1 MIPNCNI
8 TRQDI
13 LWAKDI
19 FGPNLGSVR
28 GKTTRQPTQ
37 QVNLTWMKIPED
49 ILEKYGE
56 VTLEV
61 DIMSSNK
68 VPFMITT
75 SRHIHFG
82 TAELIRDKT
91 KKTIMTSIQQ
101 VVSAYHARGF
111 KVCNILVDGGFDC
124 VGNNLAD
131 MGITLNVASRNEHI
145 PEVERYIRT
154 IK

>member
-1 MIPNCNI
+1 
-8 TRQDI
+8 

-19 FGPNLGSVR
+19 LGPNYGSVK

-37 QVNLTWMKIPED
+37 QVNLTWTKIPED

-56 VTLEV
+56 VTLAV
-61 DIMSSNK
+61 DIISIK
-68 VPFMITT
+68 KIPFMITT
-75 SRHIHFG
+75 SRRIHFG
-82 TAELIRDKT
+82 TAKLTRDKT

-101 VVSAYHARGF
+101 VVSAYHVRGF
-111 KVCNILVDGGFDC
+111 RVCNILVDGGFDC

-131 MGITLNVASRNEHI
+131 MGIPLNVASKNEHI
-145 PEVERYIRT
+145 PEVKRYIRT